1 MSEAIDSIGYA
12 GLGIMGAPMAGN
24 LLAAGY
30 PVTVWNRSPEKT
42 RTLAEKGAAVVDC
55 PRDLAAS
62 GADALF
68 LNLTDTS
75 AVEEVVFG
83 DEGLLRGASN
93 GQLVVDNST
102 IDPLATQRFAERAA
116 EHGVAWVDAP
126 VSGGD
131 VGAKNGTLAIMA
143 GGEAEALERVRPGLE
158 VLGSAVTHVGEAG
171 MGQACKACN
180 QVAVACNLMGACE
193 SLALAKRMG
202 LDPEKMIEVVSSGA
216 GGSWQLANLGP
227 KIVHGDHDPGF
238 MVELFLKDLGIVDET
253 ARALRLALT
262 GTSVAEGY
270 FRSVAAEGGEK
281 LGTQAMAKALEKL
294 GGFRFDS
301 SGDERNTG

>member
-1 MSEAIDSIGYA
+1 MS
-12 GLGIMGAPMAGN
+12 P
-24 LLAAGY
+24 
-30 PVTVWNRSPEKT
+30 
-42 RTLAEKGAAVVDC
+42 
-55 PRDLAAS
+55 
-62 GADALF
+62 LF

-75 AVEEVVFG
+75 AVEAVVFG

-143 GGEAEALERVRPGLE
+143 GGEAEALERVRPALD

-171 MGQACKACN
+171 MGQACKACKACN

-202 LDPEKMIEVVSSGA
+202 LDPERMIEVVSSGA
-216 GGSWQLANLGP
+216 SGSWQLANLGP

-253 ARALRLALT
+253 ARALT

-270 FRSVAAEGGEK
+270 FRSVAADGGEK

-301 SGDERNTG
+301 SGDQRNTG